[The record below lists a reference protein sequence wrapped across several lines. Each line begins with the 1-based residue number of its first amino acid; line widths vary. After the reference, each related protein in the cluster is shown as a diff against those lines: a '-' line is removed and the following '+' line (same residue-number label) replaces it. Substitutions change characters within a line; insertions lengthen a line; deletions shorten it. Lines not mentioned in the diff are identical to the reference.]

1 MNEGD
6 IIYWLTGYFQP
17 HPQATPSFSMLHAE
31 KLGVA
36 WEEARIFSL
45 QHWYWQRSY
54 NLDNNIMNESL
65 RTMCT
70 LGQSNYIITFS
81 STPFYNFTWAGSN
94 YSLFIMQ
101 YYGILRVWLPGT
113 AQIINKKEV
122 WLAFQGNNEGRSG
135 RLKQMR
141 EVTRN

>member
-1 MNEGD
+1 M
-6 IIYWLTGYFQP
+6 
-17 HPQATPSFSMLHAE
+17 
-31 KLGVA
+31 
-36 WEEARIFSL
+36 R
-45 QHWYWQRSY
+45 
-54 NLDNNIMNESL
+54 
-65 RTMCT
+65 
-70 LGQSNYIITFS
+70 
-81 STPFYNFTWAGSN
+81 AGSN

-122 WLAFQGNNEGRSG
+122 WLAFQGNNEGRSS